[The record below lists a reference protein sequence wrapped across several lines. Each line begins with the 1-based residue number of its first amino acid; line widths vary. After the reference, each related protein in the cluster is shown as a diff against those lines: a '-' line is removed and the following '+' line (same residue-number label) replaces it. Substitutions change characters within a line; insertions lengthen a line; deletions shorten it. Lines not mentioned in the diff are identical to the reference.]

1 MWWSLLSK
9 PINVCSRQRVSQFET
24 VLDIGL
30 GRIWEF
36 DQDRCCVLTDFRV
49 TWVPCKTAA
58 DVLLRHRQIRH
69 TFTNMHSMLLVNGD
83 PTTGSQQ
90 QSIKYLV
97 PILVDIFLWYEKS
110 QSCSGLGLHMS
121 WSPFWRQHEFRLP
134 KLSWCLWARCH
145 YYDCLGIICLQ
156 NCCSC
161 CELQGEASCFL
172 HTVCLVMCG
181 YSWTSRIEDFELRII
196 VIYDSKVGLFWIEKS
211 LHVSAK
217 EPWNQ
222 NVELIFIW
230 YCKPVTWRGLILR
243 ELTALFHNLQ
253 SFMTKFHWRVLQ
265 TPATFAYLALKLH
278 I

>member
-9 PINVCSRQRVSQFET
+9 PINVCSRQRVCQFET

-30 GRIWEF
+30 GRIREF

-97 PILVDIFLWYEKS
+97 PFFVDIFLWFEKS

-121 WSPFWRQHEFRLP
+121 WSLYSIVLDALLTTTRVQGAKVVVVPLSKMSLLRLLGNYLFAELLFLLWVTGRSVLFFAHC
-134 KLSWCLWARCH
+134 LSRDVW
-145 YYDCLGIICLQ
+145 LQ
-156 NCCSC
+156 LND
-161 CELQGEASCFL
+161 
-172 HTVCLVMCG
+172 
-181 YSWTSRIEDFELRII
+181 W
-196 VIYDSKVGLFWIEKS
+196 FWIEDYC
-211 LHVSAK
+211 H
-217 EPWNQ
+217 
-222 NVELIFIW
+222 IW
-230 YCKPVTWRGLILR
+230 
-243 ELTALFHNLQ
+243 Q
-253 SFMTKFHWRVLQ
+253 
-265 TPATFAYLALKLH
+265 
-278 I
+278 